1 MDYTCII
8 CFKRFATSG
17 EMMKCVGSH
26 NPLYIAVTPP
36 ELQRIFSVLVS
47 AEDGNNDEKLIQR
60 LARYMQNF
68 TRTVK

>member
-26 NPLYIAVTPP
+26 NPLYIAVTPT
-36 ELQRIFSVLVS
+36 ELQRIFSVLIS
-47 AEDGNNDEKLIQR
+47 AEGENDEKLIQR

-68 TRTVK
+68 TRAAK

>member
-1 MDYTCII
+1 MGYTCII
-8 CFKRFATSG
+8 CFKQFQTSG

-36 ELQRIFSVLVS
+36 ELQRIFSVLIS
-47 AEDGNNDEKLIQR
+47 AEGENDEKLIQR

-68 TRTVK
+68 TRATK